1 MVQNH
6 RDHRPRPPDLLRRSA
21 GHDELQ
27 GMANDLHD
35 GDLRSIRRFRQ
46 KHHHH
51 HDKERGRMARG
62 EEKVKANGERPTGQL
77 VNWSTGQLVD
87 WSTGQLETNKFY

>member
-35 GDLRSIRRFRQ
+35 GHLRPIRRLRQ

-51 HDKERGRMARG
+51 LHQNGRRMARS
-62 EEKVKANGERPTGQL
+62 EEKVKANGERSKGRMEEKSL
-77 VNWSTGQLVD
+77 KSGD
-87 WSTGQLETNKFY
+87 FSDFFY